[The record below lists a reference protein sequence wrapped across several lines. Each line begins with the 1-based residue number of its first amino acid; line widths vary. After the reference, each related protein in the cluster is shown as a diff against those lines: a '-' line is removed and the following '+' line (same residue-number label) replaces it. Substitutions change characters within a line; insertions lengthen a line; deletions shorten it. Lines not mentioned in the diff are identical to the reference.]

1 MKQGDGIDKG
11 KMDQLAFRVAY
22 LIAGFL
28 QDNLTE
34 GEQEELDD
42 WVGENLENQLLFEEM
57 IDPANLQAWTQWQ
70 EKLPAAATLQR
81 LEKRLE
87 FTDAPKKSRLRSLW
101 PYIAA
106 AVVIAGVLLLAEWL
120 LPGKKAV
127 DKPGIAVVKDLAP
140 GRNLARLIL
149 SDGKEIALDSAAN
162 GRLAE
167 EGVAVISKMDS
178 GLITYQSGKVAGLP
192 GKIEY
197 NTLAVPNGGQY
208 KLVLADGS
216 RVWLNAG
223 SSLVYPTAFNGSKRV
238 VSLTGEAYF
247 EVAKNP
253 LFPFEV
259 TVGNVSV
266 AVLGTHFNINAYVD
280 EPISRVTLEE
290 GSVRVNNRQ
299 VLQPGEQAQV
309 DRDAVIRVVKADL
322 EKELA
327 WKNGLFVFKESGI
340 EEMMR
345 QLVRW
350 YNCSVD
356 YQGVVSSHFN
366 AVISRDTPVSKLLGL
381 LEGTGRVHFK
391 VGDKKI
397 TVLP

>member
-1 MKQGDGIDKG
+1 MKQGDGMDTG

-34 GEQEELDD
+34 KEQLELDA
-42 WVGENLENQLLFEEM
+42 WVEESMDNQRLFEEM
-57 IDPANLQAWTQWQ
+57 IDPANLQAWAQWK
-70 EKLPAAATLQR
+70 EKLQPSLTLQR

-87 FTDAPKKSRLRSLW
+87 FTDAPKKTRIRTIW

-106 AVVIAGVLLLAEWL
+106 AVLIAGILIAAEWL
-120 LPGKKAV
+120 LPGKKTV
-127 DKPGIAVVKDLAP
+127 EKPVVTVNDLAP
-140 GRNLARLIL
+140 GRNQARLIL
-149 SDGKEIALDSAAN
+149 ADGAEIALDSVAA
-162 GRLAE
+162 GKLAE
-167 EGVAVISKMDS
+167 EGAAVISKTDS
-178 GLITYQSGKVAGLP
+178 GLIQYQSAGTAP
-192 GKIEY
+192 GKEQY
-197 NTLAVPNGGQY
+197 NTLAVPAGGQY
-208 KLVLADGS
+208 QLQLPDGS

-223 SSLVYPTAFNGSKRV
+223 SSLVYPTAFTGNKRV

-253 LFPFEV
+253 LLPFEV
-259 TVGNVSV
+259 TVGNTNV
-266 AVLGTHFNINAYVD
+266 AVLGTHFNINGYGD
-280 EPISRVTLEE
+280 EPVTRVTLAE
-290 GSVRVNNRQ
+290 GSVRVNNSQ
-299 VLQPGEQAQV
+299 ILKPGEQAV
-309 DRDAVIRVVKADL
+309 LDRNAAVKVIKADL

-345 QLVRW
+345 QLGRW
-350 YNCSVD
+350 YNCSID

-366 AVISRDTPVSKLLGL
+366 AVISRDTPVSKLLHL
-381 LEGTGRVHFK
+381 LEGTGHVHFR